1 MARRDDRREDDDPPL
16 AAPPPGPAPAPPS
29 RRYDSSLTTLRV
41 SHAEIMRLL
50 AEREA
55 IPTPRTPRGLTPA
68 VEEEVAV
75 DESRWDTLEP
85 VSGPE
90 LAPEVPVRP
99 SAVAMEAYFAE
110 NNFEAAMVMAE
121 ALLERDPTHAAAREC
136 LERCDFMLVS
146 SYTTDLVQTHR
157 VPRRTAA
164 PPPGLPPF
172 KPHVQA
178 VLALV
183 DGKRTTAEILAES
196 GLGKLEGLRAL
207 AELAL
212 LHVIDL
218 F

>member
-1 MARRDDRREDDDPPL
+1 MARKDDRREEEPP
-16 AAPPPGPAPAPPS
+16 ASHPISTS
-29 RRYDSSLTTLRV
+29 RRYDSSLTTLRI
-41 SHAEIMRLL
+41 SHAEIQRLL

-55 IPTPRTPRGLTPA
+55 IPTPRTPRNLPPP
-68 VEEEVAV
+68 VEEEVV
-75 DESRWDTLEP
+75 IDEAGWDTLEP
-85 VSGPE
+85 VSMPSLPE
-90 LAPEVPVRP
+90 LQPAAGERP

-121 ALLERDPTHAAAREC
+121 ALLERDPSHTAARDC
-136 LERCDFMLVS
+136 LERCDFMLVT
-146 SYTTDLVQTHR
+146 SYTTELVQTHR
-157 VPRRTAA
+157 VPVRTAE

-172 KPHVQA
+172 QPHVQT

-183 DGKRTTAEILAES
+183 DGKRTAEEILVAS
-196 GLGKLEGLRAL
+196 GLGKLECLRAL